1 MPKVG
6 PKRCNVEPKIPIK
19 SLKSKMKPEYKKGRK
34 FQTEREVPKEAQ
46 KSAVKTNYERKIL
59 PKQ

>member
-6 PKRCNVEPKIPIK
+6 PKRCNVEPKIK
-19 SLKSKMKPEYKKGRK
+19 LLKSKMKPEYKKGRK

-46 KSAVKTNYERKIL
+46 KSAVKTNNEHKIL

>member
-6 PKRCNVEPKIPIK
+6 PKRCNVEPKI